1 MKVFYSFAFFILI
14 LATGCEAPTASQPAN
29 NENQESMDPS
39 YNPEAKLTELG
50 ITLPEVGAPVANYV
64 NTVRVG
70 NLVYTS
76 GKGPNTPDGGYITG
90 KVGADITQEQGYE
103 AAKLAAIQL
112 IASLKAEVGD
122 LKKIKRIVKVL
133 GMVNCTPD
141 FGNQPEVVN
150 GCSDLLVQVFGE
162 NGRHARSAVGM
173 GSLPRNI
180 AVEIE
185 LIAEVY
191 P

>member
-1 MKVFYSFAFFILI
+1 
-14 LATGCEAPTASQPAN
+14 
-29 NENQESMDPS
+29 MDPS
-39 YNPEAKLTELG
+39 YNPEAKLQELG

-90 KVGADITQEQGYE
+90 KVGVDLTQEQGYE

-133 GMVNCTPD
+133 GMVNCAPD

-150 GCSDLLVQVFGE
+150 GCSDLLVHVFGE
-162 NGRHARSAVGM
+162 HGRHARSAVGM

-180 AVEIE
+180 AIEIE

>member
-14 LATGCEAPTASQPAN
+14 LATGCEAPSTSQPATS
-29 NENQESMDPS
+29 ENQETMDPS
-39 YNPEAKLTELG
+39 YNPEAKLQELG

-90 KVGADITQEQGYE
+90 KVGVDLTQEQGYE

-133 GMVNCTPD
+133 GMVNCAPD

-162 NGRHARSAVGM
+162 HGRHARSAVGM

-180 AVEIE
+180 AIEIE